1 MHPHLSIVTLGVADL
16 PRSRAFY
23 EALGWTAA
31 AASNDRIA
39 FFQLNGLALAL
50 HPREDCWPPMPGCRR
65 ARRSRSRG
73 VTLAHNLA
81 GPEAV
86 DAAMAEAEAAG
97 GRVVKPAA
105 PTGWGGYS
113 GYVADPDGH
122 LVGDRPQ
129 SLRHADRGRTVPG
142 GVGWVGQIRRICWTI
157 LRRPVAQTLCVWA
170 TYAFLPS
177 TAAITASVTAWVPAL
192 PPRSRGQHLAA
203 GGHGFHRP
211 HQPLG
216 GRRLA

>member
-50 HPREDCWPPMPGCRR
+50 HPREMLAADAGLPPGEAQPF
-65 ARRSRSRG
+65 SG

-122 LVGDRPQ
+122 LWEIAHNPFATLTED
-129 SLRHADRGRTVPG
+129 GR
-142 GVGWVGQIRRICWTI
+142 
-157 LRRPVAQTLCVWA
+157 
-170 TYAFLPS
+170 FL
-177 TAAITASVTAWVPAL
+177 VE
-192 PPRSRGQHLAA
+192 
-203 GGHGFHRP
+203 
-211 HQPLG
+211 
-216 GRRLA
+216 